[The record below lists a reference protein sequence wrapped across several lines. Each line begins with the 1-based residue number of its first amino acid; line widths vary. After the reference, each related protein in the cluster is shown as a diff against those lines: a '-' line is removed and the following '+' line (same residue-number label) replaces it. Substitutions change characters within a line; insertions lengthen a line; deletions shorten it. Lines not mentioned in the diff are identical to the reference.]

1 MPSTDPQFKL
11 PDDGLRYGNLAL
23 TRSPQMPAVLI
34 ESAYMIVPEEE
45 AYLKQERFH
54 EACAEAIIRGLEAYA
69 RKRGPDEEQSL

>member
-1 MPSTDPQFKL
+1 
-11 PDDGLRYGNLAL
+11 
-23 TRSPQMPAVLI
+23 MPAVLI